1 MTERDFNGWRRDDM
15 KAVGL
20 TPDVTAPY
28 YLNFLDIKSPL
39 WDNVARYVVANGT
52 FQWLIDFAIGGRI
65 VRDTDVYGIHRAI
78 DRFHLKWVERKI
90 LMIPKIGFLGVGSV
104 KLYDTVHANL
114 ALRNRQIQKAYVEAL
129 EAGFCNNYAY
139 RYAACSVYRMSPKK
153 QVTLPQDNP
162 YHTIVSLMFPYH
174 SHKEMYEEY
183 DIKTMH
189 MAAVSKYRL
198 MLL

>member
-1 MTERDFNGWRRDDM
+1 MTGKDFNGWRRDDM

-20 TPDVTAPY
+20 IPDAASPH

-39 WDNVARYVVANGT
+39 WDDVARYVVANGAAN
-52 FQWLIDFAIGGRI
+52 WLIDSALEGSI
-65 VRDTDVYGIHRAI
+65 VRRADVYGMRRAI
-78 DRFHLKWVERKI
+78 DHFDLKWVE
-90 LMIPKIGFLGVGSV
+90 PKMLVPRMKLLGVSSV
-104 KLYDTVHANL
+104 KLHDTVPAIW
-114 ALRNRQIQKAYVEAL
+114 AVCNRQIQKAYTEAL
-129 EAGFCNNYAY
+129 EAGFCRNYAY
-139 RYAACSVYRMSPKK
+139 RYAACSVYQMSPTER
-153 QVTLPQDNP
+153 VPLPQNNP
-162 YHTIVSLMFPYH
+162 YHTIVSLLFPYH